1 MKTTKLRTIFLTA
14 LCAGGC
20 SEPGGPP
27 AAECDVRIAWDRGT
41 FQEMTS
47 VPVENKGYTEQEL
60 HYPRIKALSDGT
72 LLMTFMNDHF
82 GWDAFVRRSEDG
94 GRTWSDAQMVR
105 QRFDARSSAGADQM
119 VFVNPDFVELQDGRI
134 LLAYQWRYK
143 KGYND
148 IAHTNENCGVEIM
161 FSDDKGRS
169 FSEPRNIYTGRCWEP
184 AMLQLPSGEI
194 QMYITDS
201 NETLNGVS
209 QPCTILIRSFD
220 GGRTWQG

>member
-82 GWDAFVRRSEDG
+82 GWDA
-94 GRTWSDAQMVR
+94 
-105 QRFDARSSAGADQM
+105 
-119 VFVNPDFVELQDGRI
+119 
-134 LLAYQWRYK
+134 
-143 KGYND
+143 
-148 IAHTNENCGVEIM
+148 
-161 FSDDKGRS
+161 
-169 FSEPRNIYTGRCWEP
+169 
-184 AMLQLPSGEI
+184 
-194 QMYITDS
+194 
-201 NETLNGVS
+201 
-209 QPCTILIRSFD
+209 
-220 GGRTWQG
+220 

>member
-72 LLMTFMNDHF
+72 LLMTFMNDPSA
-82 GWDAFVRRSEDG
+82 GTPSCGAA
-94 GRTWSDAQMVR
+94 RTA
-105 QRFDARSSAGADQM
+105 DARGATRRWCASVSTPAPRRGPTRWSS
-119 VFVNPDFVELQDGRI
+119 
-134 LLAYQWRYK
+134 
-143 KGYND
+143 
-148 IAHTNENCGVEIM
+148 
-161 FSDDKGRS
+161 
-169 FSEPRNIYTGRCWEP
+169 
-184 AMLQLPSGEI
+184 
-194 QMYITDS
+194 
-201 NETLNGVS
+201 
-209 QPCTILIRSFD
+209 
-220 GGRTWQG
+220 